1 MPIVPQ
7 PIDIARP
14 SAAKRIIAAGVN
26 SAVWI
31 FGVLVLRWDRYDV
44 HVFLLVD
51 LMLFVS
57 FSALKVIVSLD
68 GDASFFSDLFPRLYF
83 AAMLFAFGGFL
94 AYHATTSSLPDD
106 FHVGAF
112 LAASPARWS
121 YGVVFVNYSGYLFH
135 DFLWSGAY
143 KKANPYVEA
152 IVDFLSV
159 VFTVVIVSVFLV
171 LADPERRSD
180 AFYRMFAVGFVLARF
195 GWEVFVALRGRT
207 FLANAEPEI

>member
-1 MPIVPQ
+1 MSIVPE
-7 PIDIARP
+7 PVAVARP
-14 SAAKRIIAAGVN
+14 SASRRIIAAAVN

-68 GDASFFSDLFPRLYF
+68 DDASFFSDLFPRLYF

-106 FHVGAF
+106 FHVRAF
-112 LAASPARWS
+112 LTASPARWS
-121 YGVVFVNYSGYLFH
+121 YGAVFVNYSGYFFY
-135 DFLWSGAY
+135 DFLLSGAY
-143 KKANPYVEA
+143 K
-152 IVDFLSV
+152 
-159 VFTVVIVSVFLV
+159 
-171 LADPERRSD
+171 
-180 AFYRMFAVGFVLARF
+180 
-195 GWEVFVALRGRT
+195 
-207 FLANAEPEI
+207 